1 MNKGRLVANA
11 LVVERA
17 CGAWETGAS
26 DAWVDTPVQCRSGVI
41 LGSED
46 GSAHRAAYLS
56 AGSPLERVLGFGP
69 DVRDRSGIALS
80 VAELANRL
88 VGGEVA
94 ALVTSGAPAP
104 DATYERSVDAI
115 PSSLR
120 ERQQGIRRANV
131 RVRFLLRQLGLE
143 EVASHNGAPTDLY
156 HAVANEWTQDLALCT
171 DPAML
176 LSLGADRQRYVDDL
190 YVERATD
197 RLPRALL
204 RLQGLGVRSY
214 PRLVIV

>member
-1 MNKGRLVANA
+1 M
-11 LVVERA
+11 
-17 CGAWETGAS
+17 
-26 DAWVDTPVQCRSGVI
+26 
-41 LGSED
+41 
-46 GSAHRAAYLS
+46 
-56 AGSPLERVLGFGP
+56 
-69 DVRDRSGIALS
+69 RDRSGIALS

-214 PRLVIV
+214 PRMVIV